1 MSKDFPSLTSK
12 EKDAEARKWERG
24 ISFEETRPMSN
35 RSKALWNLAKRG
47 RGRPRKSPSEKA
59 KRVLI
64 SLDPKILALA
74 EAFATSNGLDR
85 SKLFAVSVQAFIASE
100 KAIENAM
107 SGRAG
112 RGERG
117 VR

>member
-1 MSKDFPSLTSK
+1 MSKDFPSMTSREK
-12 EKDAEARKWERG
+12 EAEARKWEKG
-24 ISFEETRPMSN
+24 ISFEETRPMSR
-35 RSKALWNLAKRG
+35 RSKALWQIAKRG
-47 RGRPRKSPSEKA
+47 RGRPRKAPSEKA

-74 EAFATSNGLDR
+74 EEFASSKGLDR

-107 SGRAG
+107 SATTR
-112 RGERG
+112 RGEP
-117 VR
+117 